1 MKITKN
7 EQFEKDGYLLL
18 PNLISNPEILYC
30 KPMIDELGN
39 TKCGTASYQGGKII
53 FKDVDEQ
60 VEKSFSRYN
69 YPEYKPAYDMIKK
82 SLEKDLG
89 VELFPTYYFERF
101 YYVGS
106 ELKRHTDRGACEISV
121 TLQISSNTDPWPI
134 YFKKPDGSESCAIMN
149 NGDAVL
155 YKGCKIEHWR
165 NKLESRYNKYQ
176 RYFRK
181 LTKKGDDTY
190 HHQIF
195 FHYVSAQGENVHH
208 AFDN

>member
-1 MKITKN
+1 MKITKC
-7 EQFEKDGYLLL
+7 EQFERDGYLIL
-18 PNLISNPEILYC
+18 PNLVSNPKCLYSE
-30 KPMIDELGN
+30 PFIDEFGN
-39 TKCGTASYQGGKII
+39 PKCGTASYQGNKLT
-53 FKDVDEQ
+53 FKDVDDQ
-60 VEKSFSRYN
+60 VEKSFSRYR
-69 YPEYKPAYDMIKK
+69 YPAYKPAYDVIKEN
-82 SLEKDLG
+82 LEKDLG

-101 YYVGS
+101 YYAGS
-106 ELKRHTDRGACEISV
+106 DLKRHTDRGACEISV
-121 TLQISSNTDPWPI
+121 TLQISSNTNPWPI

-165 NKLESRYNKYQ
+165 DKLKSRYNKYQ
-176 RYFRK
+176 RYFRRLMK
-181 LTKKGDDTY
+181 RGDDTY

>member
-1 MKITKN
+1 MCIR
-7 EQFEKDGYLLL
+7 DRC
-18 PNLISNPEILYC
+18 LYSE
-30 KPMIDELGN
+30 PFIDEFGN
-39 TKCGTASYQGGKII
+39 PKCGTASYQGNKLT
-53 FKDVDEQ
+53 FKDVDDQ
-60 VEKSFSRYN
+60 VEKSFSRYR
-69 YPEYKPAYDMIKK
+69 YPAYKPAYDVIKEN
-82 SLEKDLG
+82 LEKDLG

-101 YYVGS
+101 YYAGS
-106 ELKRHTDRGACEISV
+106 DLKRHTDRGACEISV

-165 NKLESRYNKYQ
+165 DKLKSRYNKYQ
-176 RYFRK
+176 RYFRR
-181 LTKKGDDTY
+181 LMKKGDDTY